1 MASERQDNNMT
12 ANSKGRANVFDYS
25 VKEQLSNLLQRTK
38 VFQFD
43 ESLSRQFKLACVV
56 QDRFHDAMEYLDS
69 HLDAPKT
76 DQELYLALVYAD
88 NVFSAVQEVFCVF
101 KGEVKY
107 PFGEGCDDDEQ
118 RKFFADIIKEAYC
131 EIDNDT
137 GECKELP
144 EDKVPAD
151 DEFFKYFRALT
162 FAHPYKTDVKKNR
175 KFLEKGEIQYSPFV
189 LHSGNLL
196 NSNSGLIGVKVYST
210 VDKHRDLE
218 IVLPYALLKDFLIS
232 RYNTLAEVNKYIGE
246 LLERKRAKWLIGKV
260 MRGKTPLETF
270 ERLIDF
276 FKERFAR
283 VDGLLSVVRLL
294 ETHLTYEIEK
304 NAASVEK
311 FKKALEK
318 ILSSICDAAER
329 LDFDAAAR
337 LINAIISPELPDWPE
352 QPDNGYRGMTW
363 HRSKVAEYCFDGNRM
378 PVGVAVVSVQCIMK
392 GFAEKWVAADP
403 TKISRDELW
412 LLLSTAWY
420 LESEA
425 CRKKGL
431 LNRIYPRLELK
442 I

>member
-1 MASERQDNNMT
+1 MTSKKQSDTMAAYSTR
-12 ANSKGRANVFDYS
+12 RASVFDYA
-25 VKEQLSNLLQRTK
+25 VKEQLSNLLQRTN

-43 ESLSRQFKLACVV
+43 ERLKRQFKLACVV
-56 QDRFHDAMEYLDS
+56 QDRFHDAMGYLDS

-88 NVFSAVQEVFCVF
+88 NVFSAVLEVFDVF

-107 PFGEGCDDDEQ
+107 PFDESCDDKEQ
-118 RKFFADIIKEAYC
+118 RKFFADIIKESYC

-137 GECKELP
+137 GDCKELP
-144 EDKVPAD
+144 DDKVPAD

-189 LHSGNLL
+189 LHSGKMV

-210 VDKHRDLE
+210 VDKHRDFE
-218 IVLPYALLKDFLIS
+218 IVLPYALLKDFIIS
-232 RYNTLAEVNKYIGE
+232 RYNTLAEVNKYICE
-246 LLERKRAKWLIGKV
+246 LLERERAKWLTGKV
-260 MRGKTPLETF
+260 VHGKTPLETY

-318 ILSSICDAAER
+318 IVPSVCDAAER
-329 LDFDAAAR
+329 LDFDVAAR
-337 LINAIISPELPDWPE
+337 LIDAIISPKIPDCLGH
-352 QPDNGYRGMTW
+352 PDNDYRGMVW
-363 HRSKVAEYCFDGNRM
+363 HRGKVAEYCFDGNHM
-378 PVGVAVVSVQCIMK
+378 PVGVAVVSVRYIMK
-392 GFAEKWVAADP
+392 SFAEKWVAIEP

-412 LLLSTAWY
+412 LLVSTAWY

-425 CRKKGL
+425 CRKK
-431 LNRIYPRLELK
+431 E
-442 I
+442 

>member
-1 MASERQDNNMT
+1 MASEKQDNNMT
-12 ANSKGRANVFDYS
+12 ANSIGRANVFDYS

-43 ESLSRQFKLACVV
+43 ERLNRQFKLACVV

-76 DQELYLALVYAD
+76 NQELYLALVYAD
-88 NVFSAVQEVFCVF
+88 NVFSAVQEVFGVF
-101 KGEVKY
+101 KGEVNY
-107 PFGEGCDDDEQ
+107 PFGESCDDDEQ
-118 RKFFADIIKEAYC
+118 RKFFADIVKEAYR

-137 GECKELP
+137 GECKDLP
-144 EDKVPAD
+144 DDKVPTD

-218 IVLPYALLKDFLIS
+218 IVLPYALLKDFIIS
-232 RYNTLAEVNKYIGE
+232 RYNTLAEVNKYIGG
-246 LLERKRAKWLIGKV
+246 LLERKRAKWLTGKV
-260 MRGKTPLETF
+260 VRGKTSLETYEGLVGF
-270 ERLIDF
+270 Y
-276 FKERFAR
+276 KERFAQI
-283 VDGLLSVVRLL
+283 DGLLSVVCLL
-294 ETHLTYEIEK
+294 RTPLTFGIER
-304 NAASVEK
+304 NAANVEK

-318 ILSSICDAAER
+318 IVSSVCDAAER

-337 LINAIISPELPDWPE
+337 LINAIISPEIPDCPE
-352 QPDNGYRGMTW
+352 YPDNGYRGMMW
-363 HRSKVAEYCFDGNRM
+363 HRGKVAEYCFDGNHM

-392 GFAEKWVAADP
+392 GFAEKWVAIDP
-403 TKISRDELW
+403 TKISREELW
-412 LLLSTAWY
+412 LLLSAAWY

-425 CRKKGL
+425 CRKK
-431 LNRIYPRLELK
+431 E
-442 I
+442 

>member
-1 MASERQDNNMT
+1 MASEKQDNNMT
-12 ANSKGRANVFDYS
+12 ANFIGRANVFDYS

-43 ESLSRQFKLACVV
+43 ESLRCQFKLACVV

-88 NVFSAVQEVFCVF
+88 NVFSAVQEVFGVF
-101 KGEVKY
+101 KGEVNY

-118 RKFFADIIKEAYC
+118 RKFFSDIVKEAYR

-137 GECKELP
+137 GECKDLP
-144 EDKVPAD
+144 DDKIPTD

-210 VDKHRDLE
+210 VDKHRDFE
-218 IVLPYALLKDFLIS
+218 IVLPYALLKDFIIS

-246 LLERKRAKWLIGKV
+246 LLERKRAKWLTGKV
-260 MRGKTPLETF
+260 VRGKTSLETYEGLVGF
-270 ERLIDF
+270 Y
-276 FKERFAR
+276 KERFAQI
-283 VDGLLSVVRLL
+283 DGLLSVVCLL
-294 ETHLTYEIEK
+294 RTPLTFGIER
-304 NAASVEK
+304 NAANVEK

-318 ILSSICDAAER
+318 IVSLVCDAAER

-337 LINAIISPELPDWPE
+337 LINAIISPELPYCPE
-352 QPDNGYRGMTW
+352 QPGNGYRGMTW
-363 HRSKVAEYCFDGNRM
+363 HRGKVAEYCFDGNHM

-392 GFAEKWVAADP
+392 GFAEKWVDIDP

-425 CRKKGL
+425 CRK
-431 LNRIYPRLELK
+431 EE
-442 I
+442 